1 MTSEFA
7 DDIVE
12 LHRLL
17 TSREQ
22 PETVAA
28 VILRVAHDEL
38 DAQQRRLLG
47 QAARFAER
55 HPLFRSMMATEWEQP
70 VGAAETVQYVAG
82 AFVGIAD
89 ELAELPHRPDP
100 DQVDA
105 VRAWHQS
112 LATRVG
118 WTSEP
123 SPQNFTRRA
132 LWAAGLEVSM
142 RRYRRAWHS
151 LDRLESKLGHLERM
165 QLRRQLAMSA
175 RGNLAGTITLEEVA
189 GDPAAASFCAYLIAK
204 KNLRRTFSVAG
215 RDSPFDHIADML
227 YQRLDGSSDWWMVAR
242 AHITEDTVRH
252 LDERQRGHLIA
263 VCWDDMERAVRL
275 CQDVNLASPVD
286 RDTMVVRRGQD
297 SDTWNL
303 AAGAY
308 NTARARW
315 LQVLAAS
322 GQLGLLE
329 AVCPPKLPRLMAADL
344 IYWHQIVGNA
354 TAHPDVLVAASLP
367 PVWEVLQGQA
377 ECTAPMVLQACAAH
391 GLDPEAS
398 YWTGPVRPGELGRFE
413 PTPELVHGIVVS
425 SPLLGSI
432 LRHARVF
439 SGQPIR
445 WDQLPDIDIQLG
457 RSGPR

>member
-1 MTSEFA
+1 
-7 DDIVE
+7 
-12 LHRLL
+12 
-17 TSREQ
+17 
-22 PETVAA
+22 
-28 VILRVAHDEL
+28 
-38 DAQQRRLLG
+38 
-47 QAARFAER
+47 
-55 HPLFRSMMATEWEQP
+55 
-70 VGAAETVQYVAG
+70 
-82 AFVGIAD
+82 
-89 ELAELPHRPDP
+89 
-100 DQVDA
+100 
-105 VRAWHQS
+105 
-112 LATRVG
+112 
-118 WTSEP
+118 
-123 SPQNFTRRA
+123 
-132 LWAAGLEVSM
+132 
-142 RRYRRAWHS
+142 
-151 LDRLESKLGHLERM
+151 
-165 QLRRQLAMSA
+165 
-175 RGNLAGTITLEEVA
+175 
-189 GDPAAASFCAYLIAK
+189 
-204 KNLRRTFSVAG
+204 
-215 RDSPFDHIADML
+215 
-227 YQRLDGSSDWWMVAR
+227 
-242 AHITEDTVRH
+242 
-252 LDERQRGHLIA
+252 
-263 VCWDDMERAVRL
+263 MERAVRL

-344 IYWHQIVGNA
+344 IYWHQIAGNA